1 MFYSMDII
9 KAKNRLLEILL
20 EKSFKYSEKP
30 TFKLASGKMSNYYIN
45 CKATTLDSEAMN
57 LIGQIFYNK
66 IKTLRVNA
74 IGGLTQGADPI
85 AVAAA
90 MISGIKDDPINAFVV
105 RKKAKEHGLKK
116 LIEGNIHEGDK
127 VIIVDDVVTTGQST
141 IEAIENAKKE
151 NLNIMKVIVL
161 IDRQEGGREHIEKQ
175 GVPFESIFTKDDLVN
190 LYKKQNTNTNST
202 FLPNQLIPL

>member
-1 MFYSMDII
+1 MSYSMDII

-30 TFKLASGKMSNYYIN
+30 TFKLTSGKMSNYYIN

-90 MISGIKDDPINAFVV
+90 MISGIKDDPVNAFVV

-190 LYKKQNTNTNST
+190 LYKKQNTNINSP
-202 FLPNQLIPL
+202 FLPNQLITL